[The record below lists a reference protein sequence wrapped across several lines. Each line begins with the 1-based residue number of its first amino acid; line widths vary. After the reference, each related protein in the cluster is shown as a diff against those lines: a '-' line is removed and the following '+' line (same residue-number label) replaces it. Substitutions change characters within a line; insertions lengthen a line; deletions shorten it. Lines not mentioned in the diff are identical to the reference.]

1 MTTTPA
7 MPDLPDGATVLPDGS
22 AFAIAS
28 FPLPSDHWLYAP
40 REYRD
45 GEEEPIE
52 LPSPILSHQAHGD
65 IVRAAIRYA
74 VRSATMCGK
83 EPDFDPDALVQNAMY
98 ALCGPF
104 GGATMQAQPTPTE
117 HIKEPY
123 TLAELNERI
132 ASNDY
137 NAELLLQHAMLL
149 LNAQPAEVSDAKIKR
164 VWYACG
170 VGTDYDVPPSED
182 DMRFARAILA
192 LRPQSE
198 SEARRA
204 AQEQLYTERER
215 HTAEVKRLQAEIG
228 RLQSLRPQ
236 AVPMTPDVLELRAA
250 AKSVSLMSVLVDG
263 RECAVPFDQI
273 KRLDAAI
280 KAIDDGITAPAGG
293 EG

>member
-7 MPDLPDGATVLPDGS
+7 MPELPDGATVLPDGS

-104 GGATMQAQPTPTE
+104 GGATLQAQPAADWQTPTTYAQRFTE
-117 HIKEPY
+117 AVALLCREIPPADMVAGWIDRASDDHRLQDWACERAPAWAQGIGLLDAAHVMADQPTEGVDHEP
-123 TLAELNERI
+123 
-132 ASNDY
+132 
-137 NAELLLQHAMLL
+137 
-149 LNAQPAEVSDAKIKR
+149 AQPAAVSDGEIVKLAFEMCS
-164 VWYACG
+164 ACYSG
-170 VGTDYDVPPSED
+170 MDHQFAGMSVVK
-182 DMRFARAILA
+182 FARAILA
-192 LRPQSE
+192 LRPQ
-198 SEARRA
+198 
-204 AQEQLYTERER
+204 
-215 HTAEVKRLQAEIG
+215 
-228 RLQSLRPQ
+228 
-236 AVPMTPDVLELRAA
+236 AVPMTDEQRQRVFAA
-250 AKSVSLMSVLVDG
+250 AEHRVLAFDNVSWRDAIVDEVEAHH
-263 RECAVPFDQI
+263 R
-273 KRLDAAI
+273 
-280 KAIDDGITAPAGG
+280 ITAPADG
-293 EG
+293 EKQA

>member
-7 MPDLPDGATVLPDGS
+7 MPELPDGATVLPDGS

-104 GGATMQAQPTPTE
+104 GGATMQAQPAAKCDGNHGGPRCADPE
-117 HIKEPY
+117 CW
-123 TLAELNERI
+123 
-132 ASNDY
+132 NDDP
-137 NAELLLQHAMLL
+137 Q
-149 LNAQPAEVSDAKIKR
+149 AQPAEVSDAEINR
-164 VWYACG
+164 LAYLAGFSPVLMA
-170 VGTDYDVPPSED
+170 TDNGAFG
-182 DMRFARAILA
+182 RFARAILA

-198 SEARRA
+198 SEPFGYFRSHLWGWTDCGPDDEGARA
-204 AQEQLYTERER
+204 LYE
-215 HTAEVKRLQAEIG
+215 
-228 RLQSLRPQ
+228 RPQ
-236 AVPMTPDVLELRAA
+236 AVPMTPEYVQAA
-250 AKSVSLMSVLVDG
+250 CGEIFASDYTEPGAYDL
-263 RECAVPFDQI
+263 
-273 KRLDAAI
+273 AI
-280 KAIDDGITAPAGG
+280 WRKAEASHGITAPAGG
-293 EG
+293 EVDRG